1 MSKKRATRGKTKGRR
16 RTRGKPKAGTRD
28 SFLSTKVSVR
38 QLSQIGLSKDETD
51 KIFRELAAIKIQDR
65 FNKKYLGRT
74 RTLLNVI
81 TARELEM
88 FLTMLEHFV
97 DSVNTTYEFDDR
109 KTPGY
114 LLNVKPMAETAI
126 RQAKMLLGLK
136 TNPEALERM
145 FNRVGYNNLAIAI
158 VTSINN
164 IRNTIVAIRGFR
176 NIAVDDYREN
186 IAVDD
191 YRGAQL
197 GIETQPQVRNT
208 TTRKVDSVIRPP
220 RTTRAQ
226 AMTRRVRSR

>member
-1 MSKKRATRGKTKGRR
+1 MPKSRATRARPKGRLR
-16 RTRGKPKAGTRD
+16 NRGKPKAGTRD

-38 QLSQIGLSKDETD
+38 QLSQVCLSRDETD

-81 TARELEM
+81 TTRELEM
-88 FLTMLEHFV
+88 FLTVLEHFV

-136 TNPEALERM
+136 SNPNALTTM
-145 FNRVGYNNLAIAI
+145 FNRVGYNNLAITI

-164 IRNTIVAIRGFR
+164 IRNTIVAIQNFR
-176 NIAVDDYREN
+176 NIAVDDYR
-186 IAVDD
+186 
-191 YRGAQL
+191 GAEL
-197 GIETQPQVRNT
+197 GIETQPQVRNR
-208 TTRKVDSVIRPP
+208 TTRRVDSVIRPP

-226 AMTRRVRSR
+226 AMTRRIRSR

>member
-1 MSKKRATRGKTKGRR
+1 MLKSRATKARTKSRRRNRGKR
-16 RTRGKPKAGTRD
+16 KAGTRD

-38 QLSQIGLSKDETD
+38 QLSQIGLSRDETD

-81 TARELEM
+81 TNHELEM

-97 DSVNTTYEFDDR
+97 DSVNTTYEFDDK

-126 RQAKMLLGLK
+126 RQAKMLYGLK
-136 TNPEALERM
+136 MNPQALKTM
-145 FNRVGYNNLAIAI
+145 FERVGYNNLAITI

-164 IRNTIVAIRGFR
+164 IRNTIVAIQGFR
-176 NIAVDDYREN
+176 N

-208 TTRKVDSVIRPP
+208 TTRRVDSVIRPP

-226 AMTRRVRSR
+226 AMTRRIRSR

>member
-1 MSKKRATRGKTKGRR
+1 MPKSRGTRSRR
-16 RTRGKPKAGTRD
+16 RTRGKRKAGTRD
-28 SFLSTKVSVR
+28 SFLSAKVSVR
-38 QLSQIGLSKDETD
+38 QLSQVGLSQDETD

-81 TARELEM
+81 TTRELEM

-97 DSVNTTYEFDDR
+97 DSVNTTYEFDDK

-136 TNPEALERM
+136 MNPEALERM
-145 FNRVGYNNLAIAI
+145 FNRVDYNNLAITI

-164 IRNTIVAIRGFR
+164 IRNTIVAIQSFR
-176 NIAVDDYREN
+176 NIA
-186 IAVDD
+186 ADD
-191 YRGAQL
+191 YRGAEL
-197 GIETQPQVRNT
+197 GIETQPRVRNT
-208 TTRKVDSVIRPP
+208 TTRRVDSVIRPP
-220 RTTRAQ
+220 RTTRAR

>member
-1 MSKKRATRGKTKGRR
+1 MSKSRGTRGRR
-16 RTRGKPKAGTRD
+16 RRKPKAGTRD

-38 QLSQIGLSKDETD
+38 QLSQVGLSRDETD

-74 RTLLNVI
+74 RTLLNI
-81 TARELEM
+81 ILTRDLEM
-88 FLTMLEHFV
+88 FLTAFEHFV
-97 DSVNTTYEFDDR
+97 DSVNTTYEFDDK

-136 TNPEALERM
+136 RNPDALKTM
-145 FNRVGYNNLAIAI
+145 FNRVGYNNLAITI

-164 IRNTIVAIRGFR
+164 IRNTIVAIQGFR
-176 NIAVDDYREN
+176 N

-208 TTRKVDSVIRPP
+208 TTRRVDSVIRPP

-226 AMTRRVRSR
+226 AMTRRIRSR

>member
-1 MSKKRATRGKTKGRR
+1 MPKSRTTRGRR

-28 SFLSTKVSVR
+28 SFLSTKVSIR
-38 QLSQIGLSKDETD
+38 QLSQVGLSQDETD

-74 RTLLNVI
+74 RTLLNAI
-81 TARELEM
+81 TIRELEM
-88 FLTMLEHFV
+88 FLTVIEHFV
-97 DSVNTTYEFDDR
+97 NSVNTTYEFNDK

-136 TNPEALERM
+136 MNPEALTTM
-145 FNRVGYNNLAIAI
+145 FNRVGYNNLAITI

-164 IRNTIVAIRGFR
+164 IRNTIVAIQGFR
-176 NIAVDDYREN
+176 NIAVDDYR
-186 IAVDD
+186 
-191 YRGAQL
+191 GAEL

-208 TTRKVDSVIRPP
+208 TTRRVDSVIRPP

-226 AMTRRVRSR
+226 AMTRRIRSR

>member
-1 MSKKRATRGKTKGRR
+1 MPKSRGTRGRR
-16 RTRGKPKAGTRD
+16 RGKRKAGTRD

-38 QLSQIGLSKDETD
+38 QLSQIGLSRDETD

-74 RTLLNVI
+74 KTLLNI
-81 TARELEM
+81 ILTHELEM
-88 FLTMLEHFV
+88 FLTVFEHFV
-97 DSVNTTYEFDDR
+97 DSVNTTYEFDDM

-126 RQAKMLLGLK
+126 RQAKMLYGLK
-136 TNPEALERM
+136 MNPEALKTM
-145 FNRVGYNNLAIAI
+145 FDRVGYNNLAITI

-164 IRNTIVAIRGFR
+164 IRNTIVAIQGFR
-176 NIAVDDYREN
+176 N

-208 TTRKVDSVIRPP
+208 TTRRVDSVIRPP